1 MDEQP
6 RQATGWIY
14 QIQVEGHLNLTW
26 SAWFEE
32 LTLTHEVDGSTIIT
46 GNIVDQATLHGV
58 LNKVRD
64 LGLTLISVQRINLI
78 VSSAII

>member
-1 MDEQP
+1 MDKQP
-6 RQATGWIY
+6 RQAPDWIY

-32 LTLTHEVDGSTIIT
+32 LTLTHKVDGSTIIT

-64 LGLTLISVQRINLI
+64 LGLTLISVQRFELTTE
-78 VSSAII
+78 

>member
-6 RQATGWIY
+6 RQAPSWIY

-32 LTLTHEVDGSTIIT
+32 LTLTHEVDGSTIVT

-64 LGLTLISVQRINLI
+64 LGLTLISVQRIKLI
-78 VSSAII
+78 LSSAII

>member
-6 RQATGWIY
+6 RQAAGWIY

-32 LTLTHEVDGSTIIT
+32 LTLTHEADGSTIIT

>member
-6 RQATGWIY
+6 QRTLGWIY

-32 LTLTHEVDGSTIIT
+32 LTLTHEADGSTIVT

-64 LGLTLISVQRINLI
+64 LGLTLISVQRIKLI
-78 VSSAII
+78 LSSAII

>member
-1 MDEQP
+1 MDKQP
-6 RQATGWIY
+6 RQAPDWIY
-14 QIQVEGHLNLTW
+14 QIQVEGHLNLAW

-32 LTLTHEVDGSTIIT
+32 LTLTHAADGSTIIT

-64 LGLTLISVQRINLI
+64 LGLTLISVQRFELTTE
-78 VSSAII
+78 

>member
-6 RQATGWIY
+6 R
-14 QIQVEGHLNLTW
+14 HLTW

-32 LTLTHEVDGSTIIT
+32 LTLTHEADGSTVVT

-64 LGLTLISVQRINLI
+64 LGLTLISVQRIKLI
-78 VSSAII
+78 VSST

>member
-6 RQATGWIY
+6 RQAPGWIY

-32 LTLTHEVDGSTIIT
+32 LTLTHEVDGSTIVT

-64 LGLTLISVQRINLI
+64 LGLTLISVQRIKLI
-78 VSSAII
+78 LSSAII

>member
-6 RQATGWIY
+6 QRTLGWIY

-32 LTLTHEVDGSTIIT
+32 LTLTHEADGSTIVT
-46 GNIVDQATLHGV
+46 GNIVDQATLHGM

-64 LGLTLISVQRINLI
+64 LGLTLISVQRIKLI
-78 VSSAII
+78 LSSAII

>member
-6 RQATGWIY
+6 QRTLGWIY

-32 LTLTHEVDGSTIIT
+32 LTLTHEADGSTIVT
-46 GNIVDQATLHGV
+46 GNIVDQATLHGI

-64 LGLTLISVQRINLI
+64 LGLTLISVQRIKLI
-78 VSSAII
+78 LSSAII

>member
-6 RQATGWIY
+6 QRTRGWIY

-32 LTLTHEVDGSTIIT
+32 LTLTHEADGSTIVT
-46 GNIVDQATLHGV
+46 GNIVDQATLHGI

-64 LGLTLISVQRINLI
+64 LGLTLISVQRIKLI
-78 VSSAII
+78 LSSAII